1 MPIEYDRHCF
11 GLSTAES
18 DELAAKGESYT
29 IRLKIPDELPPFDD
43 FVNGRIRHSEN
54 AYAHT
59 TGSFEDPILLK
70 SDGMPTYHLAN
81 VIDDHYMRITHVL
94 RANEWMPS
102 TPKHMHLYSCFG
114 WTPPAWVHVGLLQDK
129 TRAKL
134 SKRNSSVMVN
144 QYRDSGYTAEA
155 LNNFVALLG
164 WSHGGE
170 GRSDVMT
177 MEDLIKMFDLNG
189 LTQGNTVVD
198 FGKLDFL
205 QRSHVH
211 RRVRSVPGA
220 EDLEVDKAEKAIRA
234 LYGDKLET
242 GAPLTREYVRFVLLA
257 NLGNYLMPEKF
268 AAATHYFFRRPS
280 FQKED
285 ALKPIKNLVKFFRQ
299 SGCSVSELYHGLV
312 EEVEKIPDTE
322 EGWTLDALNK
332 ALLWEQMLDPEI
344 WVLRMR
350 LLRLALAD
358 GASGPGLAETM
369 WILGKERS
377 LERMKGVAPA
387 FEREVLVED
396 GKLVQGKIVEK
407 VESKKANEPPEEE
420 DVELIVGKK
429 AAKRAARKAWKK
441 AEAEKVEERAPKGM
455 R

>member
-18 DELAAKGESYT
+18 DERAAKGESHT

-43 FVNGRIRHSEN
+43 LVNGQIRYSEN

-177 MEDLIKMFDLNG
+177 MEDLIKMFDLSG

-205 QRSHVH
+205 QKNHLR

-220 EDLEVDKAEKAIRA
+220 EDLELDKAEKAVRA
-234 LYGDKLET
+234 LYGDNLET
-242 GAPLTREYVRFVLLA
+242 GAPLTREYARVVLLA
-257 NLGNYLMPEKF
+257 NLGNYLTPEKF
-268 AAATHYFFRRPS
+268 AAASHYFFQRPS

-299 SGCSVSELYHGLV
+299 SGCSVSELYHGFV

-322 EGWTLDALNK
+322 EGWTVDALNK
-332 ALLWEQMLDPEI
+332 ALLWEQPLDPEI

-358 GASGPGLAETM
+358 GVSGPGLAETM
-369 WILGKERS
+369 WVLGKERS
-377 LERMKGVAPA
+377 LERIKGVEPA

-396 GKLVQGKIVEK
+396 GKLVSGKIIEK
-407 VESKKANEPPEEE
+407 PEEE
-420 DVELIVGKK
+420 DVEPIVGKK
-429 AAKRAARKAWKK
+429 AAKRAAKKAWKQ
-441 AEAEKVEERAPKGM
+441 AEAEKEERTPWGV